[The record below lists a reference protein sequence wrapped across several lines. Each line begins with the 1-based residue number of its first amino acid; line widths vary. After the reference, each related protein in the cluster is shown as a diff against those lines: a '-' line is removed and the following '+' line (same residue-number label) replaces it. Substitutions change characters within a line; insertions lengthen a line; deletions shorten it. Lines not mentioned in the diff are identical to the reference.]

1 MGQFFWVFPPLADHL
16 ASFPTLDLSLGPP
29 HMHMHFLLRKILAQ
43 ANWTFDHT
51 DYGLHSP
58 FVTLEE
64 LSFTGAAGEDSLTSG
79 VIGGVFLSLPE
90 QSSAPATG
98 FALGVSGNHLRHLAN
113 STCPAQGP
121 LSLTSP
127 LSLLTLGR
135 RVWPVC
141 GDAQLTGLSPCG
153 PHSGV
158 PSRSHGLGASQ
169 REKTAHSALRSPSS
183 GDRAEGT
190 WPWLERALQVGSG
203 LRPVS

>member
-1 MGQFFWVFPPLADHL
+1 MGQFFWVFSPLADHL

-141 GDAQLTGLSPCG
+141 GDAQLTGLSPRG
-153 PHSGV
+153 PRSGV
-158 PSRSHGLGASQ
+158 PSRSHGLGCKSEREDSPLCPQESQ
-169 REKTAHSALRSPSS
+169 LRGQGGGYLAL
-183 GDRAEGT
+183 A
-190 WPWLERALQVGSG
+190 
-203 LRPVS
+203 